1 MSRPTTPLH
10 QQTNG
15 LYSGVQTPKTGVQT
29 PKTPNHQF
37 ALTEYSAQPSPPAD
51 KNKPKD
57 YGVPEAFLLPSGTP
71 DV

>member
-15 LYSGVQTPKTGVQT
+15 LYSGVQT